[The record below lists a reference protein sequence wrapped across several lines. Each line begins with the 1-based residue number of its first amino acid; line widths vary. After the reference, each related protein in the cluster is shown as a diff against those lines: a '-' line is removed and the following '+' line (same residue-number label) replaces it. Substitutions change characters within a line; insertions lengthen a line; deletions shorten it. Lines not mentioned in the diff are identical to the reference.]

1 MSSFSEFFRILHQGS
16 EKVDFLS
23 GFLFSVSPRISHPHE
38 DSVVSYLSAAL
49 ADATTEEEVRE
60 CCEGWLDEAEA
71 SGLQRLCA
79 ALNLTAPEPAA
90 PEPVPPA
97 PARHCLGYPTGLTQT
112 EEPMEP
118 VEEEGAKSKVKGRA
132 KKKAKEAKDL
142 KSTAEPAPWESLV
155 EVKAR
160 VSRFHREAVED
171 EISAAIAEVD
181 VHDLCISVAGRDL
194 LKDAHLKLCP
204 GQRYGFVG
212 RNGCGK
218 STLFRSMASRR
229 IPGYPPNCVTLLVD
243 QEDVGDERS
252 AVETV
257 LSAHQE
263 LGELLEEEASLADQD
278 ALKALQSHR
287 HLMAKRALFKATM
300 YESKLSGL
308 RGKAAREALLLAEDE
323 ERQAA
328 AALAEPKGLA
338 AAPEEEARAVQLL
351 ADVRDRL
358 RSLGAEAMRGQ
369 AEVLLKGL
377 GFVTADLQRP
387 TRLLSGGW
395 RMRVA
400 LAKALLA
407 KPNVLLLDEPTNHL
421 DWEAILWL
429 ERYLISDE
437 LSEVA
442 LVVVSHDRDF
452 LDKVSTTTLRL
463 FDMKLQIHAGNY
475 SAFEEAHQRDQQH
488 RADLA
493 ERQQDKQD
501 KMEKQI
507 KEMEQRGRKTN
518 NDNLLKAVASRR
530 TKMGLDDKPW
540 SFNRVGLERAG
551 GHKFKFSYATHFE
564 AMEQATVENKEQAV
578 HLKLKAAAPLPFE
591 AALLQCREVQVGYD
605 KTAPL
610 VRKFDLDVRAQSRIG
625 ILGVNG
631 SGKTTLLRTLVNQ
644 LPVLAGEVY
653 QQPRVVVGFFD
664 QHQADDLPVDATPL
678 AALCERQPNLKEQ
691 EVRAHLG
698 SFGLGRLAVQP
709 IRCLSGGERSRV
721 ALAAATLR
729 APHMLVLDEPTNHL
743 DLQTVEALGAALK
756 DFEGSVVVTSHD
768 RRLLREVCSD
778 FYAVKD
784 RQLQRTSLES
794 FVRSLR

>member
-1 MSSFSEFFRILHQGS
+1 MLETLLRELA
-16 EKVDFLS
+16 
-23 GFLFSVSPRISHPHE
+23 PHAE

-664 QHQADDLPVDATPL
+664 QHQAPCFSPGGRNGGRNGGMADEDEADDLPVDATPL